1 MAGVGSESSLWAIR
15 YPNWDT
21 TREAFEDDKT
31 PVPKPPSVAIDWLFF
46 SETFQ
51 MRALGGLRLPEYWAL
66 QDIDAYGP
74 TYRVSDVAGAIE
86 DESDPFIDADPRE
99 KLSNFM
105 DGLTLYPYVSWA
117 TSDFVEVDETKW
129 FKIFRRERW
138 SSYKHPDPNGLS
150 IDIDDDATWAKIS
163 RVIELADRILKE
175 AVSHEWLA
183 SFLKEDSREV
193 RRDVM
198 VGSKHQAPRKGTIV
212 RVKPVSPESRLSP
225 TEARKV
231 LDDIADTF
239 FWGFYLREEWPSAI
253 GLTTKLIDK
262 NGRQLKWMRVGIEY
276 FQPIFQNM
284 MFQDPEGRQ
293 ATFLVTK
300 THGISGHMH
309 RSYQEKHPKEPL
321 MATEVF
327 WDEEKY
333 AEAGISWEMSF
344 FGFSLKDVSGGPQKA
359 GHALFGIRAPWPA
372 FCVSSAG
379 HMDTYDKGPLTEAFR
394 EHRPGIPAI
403 VPCAMTTSD
412 FWETHVP
419 KYGYKALRYKGVCV
433 SERVWESH
441 YQDAARTS
449 RAKILDPPYSE
460 YGRLDHSMRM
470 IAQRLRLRRLE
481 LRRLRPWYKEEYTK
495 WHATI
500 YAETQLRCKLA
511 DIGSSSKSHH
521 DTHESDVRHQLKSV
535 LWPYNHSLDVAK
547 FKIRHKTTSRF
558 LYHAYAYLWLATL
571 PVRKKPT
578 PSSRPTSRPLHP
590 ERLSIPKAAG
600 GQELIDLATNQGKRT
615 SVATETYLH
624 NSDTPS
630 HNKEL
635 CMENAKLSFLRW
647 KVLGNVSP
655 EVAKGFEY
663 DWRDIRRMMD
673 QSPYDHGW
681 LTYNYRD
688 LPTHVTQEMHYPIG
702 ASQVQGLPSKRIDLD
717 DADLPSWAVA
727 RPVIAQVPV
736 PSRGK
741 PAEITPPLRHYHV
754 GEIGDHQ
761 RVGSGV
767 KWFVHKADG
776 DDRHLIYDFSGILS
790 SEHGWDAATR
800 EKLTMRPDPSS
811 PVLNRVLRTGDMN
824 EKVRELCLKNGPI
837 GQVMRLMRTEDIRL
851 AYNRDRLSCVAL
863 GNHVFDLTCDLT
875 NFQLA
880 EHMQPLLVIIKL
892 KRQENPL
899 LRAVSLGYNPDVIVN
914 FLRPYQIGIRT
925 QELERYSVY
934 RLRHFTL
941 NEVKWHVYPET
952 GIYTI
957 FKGHSVIDL
966 TDFMKFHP
974 GGMEILQSVAGKDCT
989 REFKQYHQVPTDFL
1003 GVTTH
1008 VYFERLQV
1016 GKIVPEQSPGVISP
1030 DQIVIRNQVFSR
1042 KADLSRLSGSA
1053 LDGLR
1058 SLLASEELEEYWG
1071 KNVTAQMDTASPPKI
1086 LCRLFDTKW
1095 LVVAKVVAPIDTL
1108 PFMDDQMLARMDG
1121 KVEPWGFHESY
1132 VSDSKYI
1139 YNLTSYL
1146 RYGKPDGYNELLKAR
1161 AGTTLSNSLQDQ
1173 ELKRRLWSDFQYR
1186 IIAQHG
1192 PNQDADFDWKRSF
1205 RPISED
1211 VPDLEGD
1218 ETSKVTPAMSVA
1230 QAAGKGNATRASDQ
1244 IVQPIQSMAGT
1255 KRKHNGQ
1262 LKVQKKSIKAVTT
1275 SRFALPEQVAAGV
1288 KRKSSPTPV
1297 RPYKKVVKESRGS
1310 AGGPS
1315 SGIEGSSRT
1324 SSRGTEKPR
1333 QEWEWKD
1340 LYMYR

>member
-1 MAGVGSESSLWAIR
+1 MAGVSSESSLWAIR

-31 PVPKPPSVAIDWLFF
+31 PVPKPPSVAIDWLFL

-51 MRALGGLRLPEYWAL
+51 MRALGGLRMPEYWAL

-74 TYRVSDVAGAIE
+74 TYRVSDVTGAIE

-163 RVIELADRILKE
+163 RVIELANRILKE

-198 VGSKHQAPRKGTIV
+198 VESKHQAPRKGTIV

-239 FWGFYLREEWPSAI
+239 FWGFYLREESPSAI
-253 GLTTKLIDK
+253 GLTSKLIDK
-262 NGRQLKWMRVGIEY
+262 NGRLLKWMRVGIEY

-309 RSYQEKHPKEPL
+309 RSYQEKHPEEPL
-321 MATEVF
+321 MATEAF

-344 FGFSLKDVSGGPQKA
+344 FGFSLKDVPSGPQKA

-372 FCVSSAG
+372 FCVSSVG
-379 HMDTYDKGPLTEAFR
+379 QMDTYDKGPLTEAFR

-403 VPCAMTTSD
+403 VPCAMTSSD

-460 YGRLDHSMRM
+460 YGRLDHR
-470 IAQRLRLRRLE
+470 
-481 LRRLRPWYKEEYTK
+481 KDTK

-521 DTHESDVRHQLKSV
+521 DTHESDIRHQLKSV

-547 FKIRHKTTSRF
+547 FKIRHKATSRF

-600 GQELIDLATNQGKRT
+600 GQEVIDLATNQGKRT

-624 NSDTPS
+624 NSNTPS

-655 EVAKGFEY
+655 EVAKGFKY

-688 LPTHVTQEMHYPIG
+688 LPTHVTQETHYPIG
-702 ASQVQGLPSKRIDLD
+702 ASQVQGLPSEKIDLD

-741 PAEITPPLRHYHV
+741 SAEITPPLRHYYV

-776 DDRHLIYDFSGILS
+776 DDRHLIYDLNS
-790 SEHGWDAATR
+790 
-800 EKLTMRPDPSS
+800 SS

-837 GQVMRLMRTEDIRL
+837 GQVMQLMRTEDIRL

-880 EHMQPLLVIIKL
+880 EHMQPLLVIIKQ

-925 QELERYSVY
+925 RELDRYSVY

-957 FKGHSVIDL
+957 FRGHSVIDL

-989 REFKQYHQVPTDFL
+989 REFKQYHRVPTGFL

-1042 KADLSRLSGSA
+1042 KADLSRLSGTA
-1053 LDGLR
+1053 LNGLR
-1058 SLLASEELEEYWG
+1058 GLLASEELEEYWG
-1071 KNVTAQMDTASPPKI
+1071 KDVTAQMDTASPPKI

-1121 KVEPWGFHESY
+1121 KVEPWGFRESY

-1146 RYGKPDGYNELLKAR
+1146 RYGKPDGYNELLKPR
-1161 AGTTLSNSLQDQ
+1161 AGTTLSNSSQDQ

-1192 PNQDADFDWKRSF
+1192 PNQDADFDWKRAF

-1218 ETSKVTPAMSVA
+1218 ETSKVTPAMSFA
-1230 QAAGKGNATRASDQ
+1230 QAAEKGNANRASDQ
-1244 IVQPIQSMAGT
+1244 IVQPIQSVAGT

-1262 LKVQKKSIKAVTT
+1262 LKVQEKSIKAATT

>member
-1 MAGVGSESSLWAIR
+1 MAGVSSESSLWAIR

-21 TREAFEDDKT
+21 TREAFEDDKN
-31 PVPKPPSVAIDWLFF
+31 PVPKPPSVAIDWLFL

-51 MRALGGLRLPEYWAL
+51 MRALGGLRMPEYWAL

-74 TYRVSDVAGAIE
+74 TYRVSDVTGAIE

-99 KLSNFM
+99 KLSSFM

-163 RVIELADRILKE
+163 RVIDLANRILKE

-193 RRDVM
+193 RRDVT
-198 VGSKHQAPRKGTIV
+198 VESKHQATRKGTIV

-239 FWGFYLREEWPSAI
+239 FWGFYLREESPSAI
-253 GLTTKLIDK
+253 GLTSKLIDK
-262 NGRQLKWMRVGIEY
+262 NGRLLKWMRVGIEY

-300 THGISGHMH
+300 T
-309 RSYQEKHPKEPL
+309 
-321 MATEVF
+321 F

-344 FGFSLKDVSGGPQKA
+344 FGFSLKDVSSGPQRA

-379 HMDTYDKGPLTEAFR
+379 RMDTYDNGPLTEAFR

-403 VPCAMTTSD
+403 VPCAMTSSD

-521 DTHESDVRHQLKSV
+521 DTHESDIRHQLKSV
-535 LWPYNHSLDVAK
+535 
-547 FKIRHKTTSRF
+547 F
-558 LYHAYAYLWLATL
+558 
-571 PVRKKPT
+571 
-578 PSSRPTSRPLHP
+578 
-590 ERLSIPKAAG
+590 IPKAAG
-600 GQELIDLATNQGKRT
+600 GQEVIDLATNQGKRT

-624 NSDTPS
+624 NSNTPS
-630 HNKEL
+630 HDKEL

-655 EVAKGFEY
+655 EVAKGFKY

-688 LPTHVTQEMHYPIG
+688 LPTHVTQETHYPIG
-702 ASQVQGLPSKRIDLD
+702 ASQVQGLPSERIDLD

-741 PAEITPPLRHYHV
+741 SAEITPPLRHYHV

-767 KWFVHKADG
+767 KWFVHKADS
-776 DDRHLIYDFSGILS
+776 DDRHLIYDLSGILS
-790 SEHGWDAATR
+790 SEYGWNAPTR
-800 EKLTMRPDPSS
+800 EKLTMRPDSSS

-824 EKVRELCLKNGPI
+824 EKVRELCFKNGPI

-875 NFQLA
+875 SKF
-880 EHMQPLLVIIKL
+880 I
-892 KRQENPL
+892 
-899 LRAVSLGYNPDVIVN
+899 LG
-914 FLRPYQIGIRT
+914 
-925 QELERYSVY
+925 LE
-934 RLRHFTL
+934 
-941 NEVKWHVYPET
+941 
-952 GIYTI
+952 
-957 FKGHSVIDL
+957 
-966 TDFMKFHP
+966 
-974 GGMEILQSVAGKDCT
+974 
-989 REFKQYHQVPTDFL
+989 
-1003 GVTTH
+1003 
-1008 VYFERLQV
+1008 
-1016 GKIVPEQSPGVISP
+1016 
-1030 DQIVIRNQVFSR
+1030 FSR
-1042 KADLSRLSGSA
+1042 LTHRL
-1053 LDGLR
+1053 
-1058 SLLASEELEEYWG
+1058 
-1071 KNVTAQMDTASPPKI
+1071 
-1086 LCRLFDTKW
+1086 
-1095 LVVAKVVAPIDTL
+1095 
-1108 PFMDDQMLARMDG
+1108 
-1121 KVEPWGFHESY
+1121 
-1132 VSDSKYI
+1132 
-1139 YNLTSYL
+1139 
-1146 RYGKPDGYNELLKAR
+1146 
-1161 AGTTLSNSLQDQ
+1161 
-1173 ELKRRLWSDFQYR
+1173 
-1186 IIAQHG
+1186 
-1192 PNQDADFDWKRSF
+1192 
-1205 RPISED
+1205 
-1211 VPDLEGD
+1211 
-1218 ETSKVTPAMSVA
+1218 
-1230 QAAGKGNATRASDQ
+1230 
-1244 IVQPIQSMAGT
+1244 
-1255 KRKHNGQ
+1255 
-1262 LKVQKKSIKAVTT
+1262 
-1275 SRFALPEQVAAGV
+1275 
-1288 KRKSSPTPV
+1288 V
-1297 RPYKKVVKESRGS
+1297 R
-1310 AGGPS
+1310 
-1315 SGIEGSSRT
+1315 
-1324 SSRGTEKPR
+1324 
-1333 QEWEWKD
+1333 
-1340 LYMYR
+1340 

>member
-1 MAGVGSESSLWAIR
+1 MARVSSGSSIWAIEH
-15 YPNWDT
+15 PNWDT

-31 PVPKPPSVAIDWLFF
+31 PVPRP
-46 SETFQ
+46 
-51 MRALGGLRLPEYWAL
+51 AL

-74 TYRVSDVAGAIE
+74 SCRVSDAAGAIE
-86 DESDPFIDADPRE
+86 DEGDPHE

-117 TSDFVEVDETKW
+117 ASEFVEVDETKW

-150 IDIDDDATWAKIS
+150 IDIDDDATWERLS
-163 RVIELADRILKE
+163 RVIEIANRILTE

-198 VGSKHQAPRKGTIV
+198 IGSKHQAPRKGIIL
-212 RVKPVSPESRLSP
+212 RVKPVSPKSRLSP

-239 FWGFYLREEWPSAI
+239 FWGFYLRDEWPSAI
-253 GLTTKLIDK
+253 GTTTRYIDK
-262 NGRQLKWMRVGIEY
+262 NGRQLKWMCVGIEY
-276 FQPIFQNM
+276 FQPIFQNI

-300 THGISGHMH
+300 THGISGHMQ
-309 RSYQEKHPKEPL
+309 RSYQEKHPREPL
-321 MATEVF
+321 FATEV
-327 WDEEKY
+327 Y
-333 AEAGISWEMSF
+333 
-344 FGFSLKDVSGGPQKA
+344 VVGGPQKSRH
-359 GHALFGIRAPWPA
+359 GLFGIRAPWPA
-372 FCVSSAG
+372 FCMSSVG
-379 HMDTYDKGPLTEAFR
+379 HMNTYDGGPLTEPFR
-394 EHRPGIPAI
+394 ENLPGIPAI
-403 VPCAMTTSD
+403 VLCAMTTSD

-433 SERVWESH
+433 SERLWESH
-441 YQDAARTS
+441 YQDAALTS

-470 IAQRLRLRRLE
+470 IAQRLRLRRLD

-495 WHATI
+495 WYATV
-500 YAETQLRCKLA
+500 YAETQLRYKLV
-511 DIGSSSKSHH
+511 DIGFSSKSHH
-521 DTHESDVRHQLKSV
+521 DTHESDIRHDIKSL
-535 LWPYNHSLDVAK
+535 LWPYNHCLDVAK
-547 FKIRHKTTSRF
+547 FKIRHKMSSRF

-600 GQELIDLATNQGKRT
+600 GQELIDLATGQRKRT
-615 SVATETYLH
+615 SVAT
-624 NSDTPS
+624 DT
-630 HNKEL
+630 
-635 CMENAKLSFLRW
+635 
-647 KVLGNVSP
+647 
-655 EVAKGFEY
+655 
-663 DWRDIRRMMD
+663 
-673 QSPYDHGW
+673 
-681 LTYNYRD
+681 D
-688 LPTHVTQEMHYPIG
+688 LPTFVNHEIRYPIV
-702 ASQVQGLPSKRIDLD
+702 ASQGQKIVSKIIDLD

-727 RPVIAQVPV
+727 RPVIAQAPV

-741 PAEITPPLRHYHV
+741 SAEITPSLRHYHV

-790 SEHGWDAATR
+790 SEHGWDDATR
-800 EKLTMRPDPSS
+800 EQLTMRPGPSS
-811 PVLNRVLRTGDMN
+811 AILNRVLRTGDMN
-824 EKVRELCLKNGPI
+824 EQTRELCLKNGPI
-837 GQVMRLMRTEDIRL
+837 GQVMRVMRTEDIRL
-851 AYNRDRLSCVAL
+851 ADNRDPLSCVAF
-863 GNHVFDLTCDLT
+863 GNHVFDLTRDLT
-875 NFQLA
+875 DFQLPQ
-880 EHMQPLLVIIKL
+880 HMHPLLVIIKL
-892 KRQENPL
+892 KRQVNPL
-899 LRAVSLGYNPDVIVN
+899 SRAFGAGFNPDVIVD

-925 QELERYSVY
+925 QELDRHSMF
-934 RLRHFTL
+934 RFRHFTL
-941 NEVKWHVYPET
+941 NEVKWHGYPET
-952 GIYTI
+952 GIYTV
-957 FKGHSVIDL
+957 FQGDTVIDL
-966 TDFMKFHP
+966 TDFMKLHP

-989 REFKQYHQVPTDFL
+989 REFEQYHQVPTGFL

-1008 VYFERLQV
+1008 VYFERLQI
-1016 GKIVPEQSPGVISP
+1016 GQIVPEQSPGVISP

-1042 KADLSRLSGSA
+1042 KADLSRWSGTV

-1071 KNVTAQMDTASPPKI
+1071 KEVTAQMDTASPPRI
-1086 LCRLFDTKW
+1086 LCTLFDTKR
-1095 LVVAKVVAPIDTL
+1095 LVVAKVVAPIDAL

-1132 VSDSKYI
+1132 VSD
-1139 YNLTSYL
+1139 
-1146 RYGKPDGYNELLKAR
+1146 GNELLKAR

-1173 ELKRRLWSDFQYR
+1173 ELKRWLWSDFQYR

-1205 RPISED
+1205 RPIPEE
-1211 VPDLEGD
+1211 VPDFKGD
-1218 ETSKVTPAMSVA
+1218 GTSKVTPAMSFA
-1230 QAAGKGNATRASDQ
+1230 QAAEKGNASSASEQ
-1244 IVQPIQSMAGT
+1244 IVQPIQSLAGT
-1255 KRKHNGQ
+1255 KRKQNGQ
-1262 LKVQKKSIKAVTT
+1262 LKVQKKSIKAVNT
-1275 SRFALPEQVAAGV
+1275 SRFALPEQVAAGG

-1315 SGIEGSSRT
+1315 SRIEGSSET
-1324 SSRGTEKPR
+1324 GSRGTEKPR